1 MNNDLSKDSETVIRA
16 LVSTGLSRNSA
27 KVLVYISMNE
37 GATSE
42 NIERDMTLRQPDVSV
57 AVQDLYTKGWLSRI
71 SVKKVGKGRPKY
83 IYNLSKPFRDIVDE
97 IETSEMKRIK
107 DIEMNISS
115 LKSSELFSKL

>member
-1 MNNDLSKDSETVIRA
+1 MSVDLSRNNESVVSA
-16 LVSTGLSRNSA
+16 LVNTGISRNSA

-42 NIERDMTLRQPDVSV
+42 NIERDMSLRQPDVSV
-57 AVQDLYTKGWLSRI
+57 SVQDLYGRGWLSRV

-97 IETSEMKRIK
+97 IEISETERIK
-107 DIEMNISS
+107 EIRSNIED